1 MLVPEETSRA
11 WSERRVLLEDLQ
23 QQQLEMLD
31 RLKDTEIG
39 KTLSHG
45 PENIIESRI
54 RVIEDAMDLAGKHP
68 VLVSMKDQLNAARD
82 DLLNGY
88 APQLMGQLCTPTDL
102 YESRA
107 ATLGDAI
114 RLIDQQELSL
124 SEEDLASLSENQ
136 GIEL

>member
-11 WSERRVLLEDLQ
+11 WSERRALLEDLQ

-54 RVIEDAMDLAGKHP
+54 RVVEDAMDLAGKHP
-68 VLVSMKDQLNAARD
+68 ALVSMKDQLTAVVD
-82 DLLNGY
+82 DLLNGHVL
-88 APQLMGQLCTPTDL
+88 QLIG
-102 YESRA
+102 
-107 ATLGDAI
+107 
-114 RLIDQQELSL
+114 
-124 SEEDLASLSENQ
+124 
-136 GIEL
+136 